1 MSTNMKIDFKAGNE
15 KFTIDFLIS
24 QGGRDSDADFVAMAK
39 NSKELDKLQDYISKR
54 NAGDKAIGD
63 IIASVIEKKI
73 GVPCDRSVWY
83 KGAGF
88 GISIDTYSL
97 IKSKLQ

>member
-1 MSTNMKIDFKAGNE
+1 MKVDFKAGNE
-15 KFTIDFLIS
+15 KFTIDFSIS
-24 QGGRDSDADFVAMAK
+24 QGGRDSDADFIAMAK
-39 NSKELDKLQDYISKR
+39 NSNELDKLQDYISKR
-54 NAGDKAIGD
+54 TSGDKAIGD
-63 IIASVIEKKI
+63 VLASVIEKKL

-88 GISIDTYSL
+88 GINIDTYSL